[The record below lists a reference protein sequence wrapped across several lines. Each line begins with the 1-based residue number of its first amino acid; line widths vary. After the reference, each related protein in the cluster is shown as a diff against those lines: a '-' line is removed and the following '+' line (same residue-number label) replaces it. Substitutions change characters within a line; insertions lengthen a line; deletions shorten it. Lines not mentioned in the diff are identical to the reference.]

1 MADSGQQR
9 KSLIQKS
16 SSDPFKRKSD
26 PEQCAA
32 GLFFRPQLPL
42 VHFHNGSRDGQPHA
56 HAFGLAGEKRFGP
69 ALACSPGALLRPP
82 YGLAPNAC
90 PGLRRGSRVRRPPPV
105 RRPVPAACSVEVMM
119 ARSWSP
125 TLFRKAFHVKGND
138 DLRWVSLTYALQVF

>member
-82 YGLAPNAC
+82 YGLAPT
-90 PGLRRGSRVRRPPPV
+90 
-105 RRPVPAACSVEVMM
+105 PVPACAVAPVCAARRLSV
-119 ARSWSP
+119 ARCLPRVPS
-125 TLFRKAFHVKGND
+125 R
-138 DLRWVSLTYALQVF
+138 